1 MVESMGVE
9 PIYDECQVLRSLPG
23 LPSYLFKSKF

>member
-9 PIYDECQVLRSLPG
+9 PIYNECQVLCSLPG
-23 LPSYLFKSKF
+23 LPGII